1 LPIDLVIGREH
12 TQRSQVV
19 KQADVALIALL
30 PEEFP
35 GSMAEANFP
44 IISCATLTA
53 VRSARLKAVATH
65 GAKGALLFE
74 LISCEQSSLH
84 PADQISLARSS
95 WQAPADRCRARA
107 RN

>member
-35 GSMAEANFP
+35 GSMAEANF
-44 IISCATLTA
+44 SYYQLRYA
-53 VRSARLKAVATH
+53 H
-65 GAKGALLFE
+65 G
-74 LISCEQSSLH
+74 SSLS
-84 PADQISLARSS
+84 AVESGGDSRREGRVCSS
-95 WQAPADRCRARA
+95 S
-107 RN
+107 

>member
-35 GSMAEANFP
+35 GSMAEANF
-44 IISCATLTA
+44 SHYQLRYA
-53 VRSARLKAVATH
+53 H
-65 GAKGALLFE
+65 G
-74 LISCEQSSLH
+74 SSLSAVESGGDSRREGRVALR
-84 PADQISLARSS
+84 ADKL
-95 WQAPADRCRARA
+95 
-107 RN
+107 